1 MKKNII
7 IAIDGPAGS
16 GKTTTAKM
24 LADRLNYIY
33 IDTGAMYRAVT
44 LAAIR
49 EGVEFTEDALSDIVD
64 NLIIEL
70 AQSPEGQRTFLNGED
85 VSEQIRQPE
94 ITKYVSLV
102 SAKVS
107 VRRAMVEQQRQ
118 IGRQGGV
125 VMDGRDIGTVV
136 FPQAEVKVF
145 MTASIDQRAQRRSSE
160 MNAKGILSTEE
171 EVAQQLKERD
181 KLDSERA
188 VAPLVKAD
196 DAIEIDTTKLSVED
210 QVEKILGI
218 AFKAINPESEAVKNG
233 NPLL

>member
-1 MKKNII
+1 MKKDII

-24 LADRLNYIY
+24 LADRLQYIY

-44 LAAIR
+44 LAALR
-49 EGVEFTEDALSDIVD
+49 ENIEFTEDALGELVQ
-64 NLIIEL
+64 NLLIEL
-70 AQSPEGQRTFLNGED
+70 AQSPQGQRTFLNGED
-85 VSEQIRQPE
+85 VSEHIRQPE
-94 ITKYVSLV
+94 VTKNVSQV

-107 VRRAMVEQQRQ
+107 VRRAMVEQQRA
-118 IGRQGGV
+118 IGRKGGV
-125 VMDGRDIGTVV
+125 VMDGRDIGTIV

-145 MTASIDQRAQRRSSE
+145 MTASIDQRAQRRSTE

-181 KLDSERA
+181 KMDSERV

-196 DAIEIDTTKLSVED
+196 DAVEIDTTKLSVDE
-210 QVEKILGI
+210 QVEKILQL
-218 AFKAINPESEAVKNG
+218 AFKAMDVEEDEVLKSS
-233 NPLL
+233 

>member
-1 MKKNII
+1 MKKDII

-24 LADRLNYIY
+24 LADRLQYIY

-44 LAAIR
+44 LAALR
-49 EGVEFTEDALSDIVD
+49 EGVEFTEDALGELVQ
-64 NLIIEL
+64 NLYIEL
-70 AQSPEGQRTFLNGED
+70 AQSPQGQRTFLNGED
-85 VSEQIRQPE
+85 VSDAIRRPDVTQN
-94 ITKYVSLV
+94 VSQV

-118 IGRQGGV
+118 IGREGGV

-160 MNAKGILSTEE
+160 MIAKGMAATEQ

-188 VAPLVKAD
+188 VAPLAKAD
-196 DAIEIDTTKLSVED
+196 DAVEIDTTKLSVGE

-218 AFKAINPESEAVKNG
+218 AFKAMGVDENEVLKNS
-233 NPLL
+233 